1 MKCES
6 LALNKYLDKSPNIFF
21 LYGPE
26 VVLRNNSKDI
36 LKKYLNTIGFH
47 EKRLITK
54 EHFDQIEQTIIES
67 SSGSLFGS
75 KLIIDIHH
83 DQGRIPEQI
92 TRIFEINNI
101 DNNENI
107 AIIINSHN
115 EKLNSSNKWVKKM
128 DQLALIVECK
138 KLKSFEEKIWLKNQL
153 KFVDEDDKKSFIE
166 NIYEMNIGNLV
177 AQQNEIDILK
187 LIYKNGMKASGIFEN
202 DSAEFLPFDLEDG
215 IIALNTSHAL
225 RIVNSIKESE
235 AHYAPLLVWIIGK
248 IINNSTAAK
257 QNSSAQSSLQKSGVW
272 SNKMSS
278 YINFI
283 KIHSLQKLVSLQKN
297 IYELDLT
304 SKGLNKR
311 NFWDDIDNLIIKMTT
326 N

>member
-1 MKCES
+1 LKCES

-115 EKLNSSNKWVKKM
+115 EKLNTSNKWVKKM

-187 LIYKNGMKASGIFEN
+187 LIYKNGMKASGIFVN
-202 DSAEFLPFDLEDG
+202 DSAEFLPFDLEDE

-283 KIHSLQKLVSLQKN
+283 KIHSLQKLISLQKN

>member
-202 DSAEFLPFDLEDG
+202 DSAEFLPFDLEDE
-215 IIALNTSHAL
+215 IIALNTNHAL

>member
-26 VVLRNNSKDI
+26 VVLRNNSKYI

-92 TRIFEINNI
+92 TKIFEINNI

-202 DSAEFLPFDLEDG
+202 DSAEFLPFDLEDE
-215 IIALNTSHAL
+215 IIALNTNHAL

>member
-6 LALNKYLDKSPNIFF
+6 LALNKYLDKSPNNFF

-26 VVLRNNSKDI
+26 IVLKNNSKDTLI
-36 LKKYLNTIGFH
+36 KYLRKNGFN

-54 EHFDQIEQTIIES
+54 EHFNQIEQIIIES

-83 DQGRIPEQI
+83 DQGKIPEQI
-92 TRIFEINNI
+92 IKIFEIDNI
-101 DNNENI
+101 GNNENI

-115 EKLNSSNKWVKKM
+115 EKLNSATKWVKKM
-128 DQLALIVECK
+128 DEQTLIVECK

-153 KFVDEDDKKSFIE
+153 KFVDDNDKKSFIE

-177 AQQNEIDILK
+177 AQQNEVNILK
-187 LIYKNGMKASGIFEN
+187 LIYKNGMELSKIFEN
-202 DSAEFLPFDLEDG
+202 DSAEFIPFDLEDQ
-215 IIALNTSHAL
+215 IIALNTNKAL
-225 RIVNSIKESE
+225 RIINSIKESE

-248 IINNSTAAK
+248 IVNNSTVAK
-257 QNSSAQSSLQKSGVW
+257 QNLKPQISLQKSGVW
-272 SNKMSS
+272 SSKISL
-278 YINFI
+278 YINFM
-283 KIHSLQKLVSLQKN
+283 KVHSLQKLISLQKN

-304 SKGLNKR
+304 SKGLNKK
-311 NFWDDIDNLIIKMTT
+311 NFWNDIDNIIIKMTSC
-326 N
+326 

>member
-1 MKCES
+1 LKCES

-21 LYGPE
+21 LFGPE

-202 DSAEFLPFDLEDG
+202 DSAEFLPFDLEDE